1 MTRSDVVR
9 RVIGVALLCLS
20 GSAVWARLLGWP
32 ATLTRILPLVALV
45 CLAYAVGIIGGARV
59 SRGRGALLAV
69 FVTIVG
75 SMLAGAFT
83 LPDTQG
89 REPLQVYTDSLVQWL
104 GTLLGSTVP
113 ALVTPDTVT
122 ATVIVSAYLT
132 LIACLMVTTGKP
144 ALALLPTTLLLVAT
158 LAFTQGSKVSAI
170 PFAIAYL
177 VSLGVALSL
186 WPSSKASLTVADGE
200 AFSSVEREPVHDRT
214 RRTVLVIAITAGLS
228 MLALLAATA
237 TGLGTIRSAF
247 DPHRTGG
254 YTTDTDVNAVTQ
266 ATRWQTAERTRKIL
280 FTITSDEAPQAIWW
294 SINEGFDG
302 STWGSAKPY
311 NRVEGPIPYP
321 GVDQASTYSITSKV
335 ATTSQLVGS
344 WLPSPYRV
352 TAITSGPYLYNP
364 SGTVAVS
371 GGDSKSL
378 AYTTKS
384 TVVGITDSS
393 QLTNAKPLTRED
405 GYGVL
410 ALPGSF
416 PSQLA
421 DLASAKMSNGTTPFQ
436 QASALADYM
445 SNSGEFSVDN
455 DTVETGLEY
464 PRLVQ
469 VMTQDYRGTQAQF
482 ATAFALM
489 ARSQG
494 LPSRVVAGY
503 RMPGTTGT
511 QTITNNDVLVWAE
524 IGFSGIGWIPF
535 AAAPG
540 DVAAGVPVP
549 RIGPLPKPAPT
560 PSASP
565 SATASPTPTP
575 TPTPTPEPASRP
587 SGVDLRILGAVAVV
601 ALLAMWPVFVRFR
614 RSRIRRRLH
623 DPDPDTD
630 VVGAWQWLRAGSAHL
645 GVPQPETIS
654 PAGVAADPDTPTQVA
669 VVAGHA
675 DQALYSPIP
684 VDADAA
690 KASWR
695 AADSWLRY
703 LRGHGGLRARASWF
717 LLPMDPPDRWSP
729 PDDTSGGGSE
739 DAPQVPAAVGAATA
753 AWAPESTKPN

>member
-1 MTRSDVVR
+1 M
-9 RVIGVALLCLS
+9 
-20 GSAVWARLLGWP
+20 
-32 ATLTRILPLVALV
+32 
-45 CLAYAVGIIGGARV
+45 
-59 SRGRGALLAV
+59 
-69 FVTIVG
+69 
-75 SMLAGAFT
+75 
-83 LPDTQG
+83 
-89 REPLQVYTDSLVQWL
+89 
-104 GTLLGSTVP
+104 
-113 ALVTPDTVT
+113 
-122 ATVIVSAYLT
+122 
-132 LIACLMVTTGKP
+132 
-144 ALALLPTTLLLVAT
+144 
-158 LAFTQGSKVSAI
+158 
-170 PFAIAYL
+170 
-177 VSLGVALSL
+177 
-186 WPSSKASLTVADGE
+186 
-200 AFSSVEREPVHDRT
+200 
-214 RRTVLVIAITAGLS
+214 
-228 MLALLAATA
+228 
-237 TGLGTIRSAF
+237 
-247 DPHRTGG
+247 
-254 YTTDTDVNAVTQ
+254 
-266 ATRWQTAERTRKIL
+266 
-280 FTITSDEAPQAIWW
+280 
-294 SINEGFDG
+294 
-302 STWGSAKPY
+302 
-311 NRVEGPIPYP
+311 
-321 GVDQASTYSITSKV
+321 
-335 ATTSQLVGS
+335 GS

-384 TVVGITDSS
+384 TVVGITDSPPTHERQAAHPGGRLRRVGAA
-393 QLTNAKPLTRED
+393 QL
-405 GYGVL
+405 
-410 ALPGSF
+410 LPEPIGRSR
-416 PSQLA
+416 QRQ
-421 DLASAKMSNGTTPFQ
+421 DEQRNHPFQ

-549 RIGPLPKPAPT
+549 VLDRYRSLLY

-645 GVPQPETIS
+645 GVPSRKPS
-654 PAGVAADPDTPTQVA
+654 RRPALPRTGHPTQVA
-669 VVAGHA
+669 VCGRTCRSGAVLPDSRGRRCSQGLVARRGLVA
-675 DQALYSPIP
+675 PIP
-684 VDADAA
+684 AVTAGCAHRPA
-690 KASWR
+690 GSCCRWIPG
-695 AADSWLRY
+695 SVVT
-703 LRGHGGLRARASWF
+703 AR
-717 LLPMDPPDRWSP
+717 
-729 PDDTSGGGSE
+729 
-739 DAPQVPAAVGAATA
+739 
-753 AWAPESTKPN
+753 